1 MYLILMKLY
10 VDYTRSLNKVTKQP
24 KYAENSGRE
33 RREIKENATEKKE
46 KYLKHS
52 RKETHN
58 NYAKTTW
65 IKNT

>member
-1 MYLILMKLY
+1 MELY

-46 KYLKHS
+46 EYLKHS
-52 RKETHN
+52 RTETHN
-58 NYAKTTW
+58 NYAKTT
-65 IKNT
+65 